1 MKRSAAPAL
10 LALLAGLLFS
20 SFPGGSAAQTAPPAA
35 AGARKVTVTLVRWP
49 YT

>member
-1 MKRSAAPAL
+1 MKRSVAFCVLVVGLVCSCVTRAA
-10 LALLAGLLFS
+10 
-20 SFPGGSAAQTAPPAA
+20 AAQDA